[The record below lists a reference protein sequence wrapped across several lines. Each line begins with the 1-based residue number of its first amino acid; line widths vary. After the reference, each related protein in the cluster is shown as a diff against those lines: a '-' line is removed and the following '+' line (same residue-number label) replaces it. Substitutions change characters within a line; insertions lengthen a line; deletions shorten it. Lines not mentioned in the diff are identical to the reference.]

1 MDFTIIEPY
10 FKKILKD
17 LHGQGLI
24 YMNASDRQIW
34 EAYNRVRANG
44 KKANTPRL
52 PVHGRGYGL
61 L

>member
-1 MDFTIIEPY
+1 MEFSTIEPY
-10 FKKILKD
+10 FKAILQD
-17 LHGQGLI
+17 LHSHGLLF
-24 YMNASDRQIW
+24 MEASERQIW

-44 KKANTPRL
+44 KKANKPRL